1 MPKAYSQVS
10 LEERCEIAR
19 RLGEGQSLRQIAA
32 ALDRPASTISREVA
46 RNSGRKAGYR
56 PAYADQQTKARR
68 WSGSKLIRKPELGAA
83 VLDGLSKGW
92 SPEQVAGRLKRE
104 DNKTVV
110 SHETIYRFIYA
121 ELIRTKNY
129 DWRLYL
135 PRAKSKRGYRGRKGG
150 SPASFIKGRVPLDE
164 RPDEAADRATSGHW
178 EADLM
183 AFSKYRQSLLALHER
198 SSRLI
203 LMTRPPSK
211 HAAGI
216 AAMLYDLLQSMP
228 EQMRRTLTF
237 DNGTEFA
244 QHYLLHDL
252 GLKTFFC
259 DPHSPWQKGGVE
271 NAIGRMRR
279 FMPRKTDLENLS
291 KLDLKIFVDAY
302 NTTPRKCL
310 DFRTPAEVFLA
321 QLLHFKCES
330 TYPLSRGR
338 RGESAYNASITALAI
353 SAVPLRP
360 PNSIGLM
367 PSA

>member
-10 LEERCEIAR
+10 LEDRCEIAR

-32 ALDRPASTISREVA
+32 ALDRPTSTISREIA

-56 PAYADQQTKARR
+56 PAYADQQSKARR
-68 WSGSKLIRKPELGAA
+68 WSGSKLVRKPELGAA
-83 VLDGLSKGW
+83 VLDGLAKGW
-92 SPEQVAGRLKRE
+92 SPQQVAGRLKRE
-104 DNKTVV
+104 DNKAVV
-110 SHETIYRFIYA
+110 SHETIYRFIYS
-121 ELIRTKNY
+121 ELARTKNY

-135 PRAKSKRGYRGRKGG
+135 PRAKSKRGYRGRRGG

-164 RPDEAADRATSGHW
+164 RPDEATDRATSGHW

-183 AFSKYRQSLLALHER
+183 AFSNYRQSLLALHER

-203 LMTRPPSK
+203 LMARPPSK
-211 HAAGI
+211 HADGI
-216 AAMLYDLLQSMP
+216 AAMLHDLLQSMP

-279 FMPRKTDLENLS
+279 FMPRKTDLENVS
-291 KLDLKIFVDAY
+291 KLDLETFVHAY

-321 QLLHFKCES
+321 RLLHFKCES
-330 TYPLSRGR
+330 ISLLSQGR
-338 RGESAYNASITALAI
+338 RWSFLT
-353 SAVPLRP
+353 VPSPARP
-360 PNSIGLM
+360 GRACRRSRATRRTP
-367 PSA
+367 